1 MKKISDKTKHICTLL
16 GFSVLSIFVV
26 LDVWLLTKDPS
37 TEFAPTPDKTGPV
50 ADIWEEESH
59 SPEILIA
66 NDTVENNASEQPD
79 SDVVEIPSDEA
90 PESSDIEIFDT
101 ETPVSLSNS
110 TTKKSTDDDPPKK
123 PPVITDSLTDP
134 NNKPEYDNSVPL
146 HTEIKDFKE
155 PEKSDTAS
163 VTSSGQVYD
172 PVFGWI
178 QTGNTNQNVVD
189 SSGDI
194 NKQIG
199 TMGN

>member
-26 LDVWLLTKDPS
+26 LGVWLLTKEPS
-37 TEFAPTPDKTGPV
+37 TEFAPTPEETGPV
-50 ADIWEEESH
+50 TDTWEEESH
-59 SPEILIA
+59 NSEILIA
-66 NDTVENNASEQPD
+66 NDTLENITSEQPD
-79 SDVVEIPSDEA
+79 SDVVEISSDEA
-90 PESSDIEIFDT
+90 PKSSDIEIFDT
-101 ETPVSLSNS
+101 ETSVSLSDS
-110 TTKKSTDDDPPKK
+110 TTKESKDSEPPKE

-134 NNKPEYDNSVPL
+134 NNKPEYDDSVPL

-178 QTGNTNQNVVD
+178 QTGNTSQNVVD

>member
-1 MKKISDKTKHICTLL
+1 MKKISDKSKYICTLL
-16 GFSVLSIFVV
+16 GFSVLSIFIV
-26 LDVWLLTKDPS
+26 LGVWLLTKEPS
-37 TEFAPTPDKTGPV
+37 TEFAPTPEETGSV
-50 ADIWEEESH
+50 TDTWEEESH
-59 SPEILIA
+59 SPEILIV
-66 NDTVENNASEQPD
+66 NDTLENAASEQPEA
-79 SDVVEIPSDEA
+79 VDEQIA
-90 PESSDIEIFDT
+90 SGDTSEASDIVVYNT

-110 TTKKSTDDDPPKK
+110 TTKESKDDEPPKE
-123 PPVITDSLTDP
+123 PPVITDPLADP
-134 NNKPEYDNSVPL
+134 NKKPEYDDSVSL

-155 PEKSDTAS
+155 PENNSSAS

-178 QTGNTNQNVVD
+178 QTGNTTQNVVD